1 MARVEKSGLR
11 QLGEGAYALGEK
23 AYDAVTGKPV
33 SEVLPTTHSSMA
45 QGTDDMGERSEIK
58 RIAIERTGLAAND
71 PRNDIQTLLNE
82 NKWRPMG
89 HLLILADGTV
99 QGPEQGAIPFE
110 NNPRIAA
117 GKNGE
122 TFGVMY
128 AGQGVMNDAQANTF
142 AQVADHLMQLRAQDG
157 LPKDI
162 EVIAGST
169 NTAELL
175 NLPTPRGP
183 LPNAETP
190 QTTPQ
195 LQRRQN
201 NSLGGF

>member
-1 MARVEKSGLR
+1 MRRWRV
-11 QLGEGAYALGEK
+11 
-23 AYDAVTGKPV
+23 T
-33 SEVLPTTHSSMA
+33 
-45 QGTDDMGERSEIK
+45 
-58 RIAIERTGLAAND
+58 IERTGLAAND

-122 TFGVMY
+122 TLGVMY
-128 AGQGVMNDAQANTF
+128 AGQGTMNDAQASTF
-142 AQVADHLMQLRAQDG
+142 AQVADSLKQMRAQEG

-162 EVIAGST
+162 EIIAGST
-169 NTAELL
+169 RTAEIM

-183 LPNAETP
+183 LASTAPAQP
-190 QTTPQ
+190 TPQ
-195 LQRRQN
+195 LQHKQSN
-201 NSLGGF
+201 GMGGL

>member
-1 MARVEKSGLR
+1 
-11 QLGEGAYALGEK
+11 
-23 AYDAVTGKPV
+23 
-33 SEVLPTTHSSMA
+33 
-45 QGTDDMGERSEIK
+45 
-58 RIAIERTGLAAND
+58 
-71 PRNDIQTLLNE
+71 
-82 NKWRPMG
+82 MG

-122 TFGVMY
+122 TLGVMY
-128 AGQGVMNDAQANTF
+128 AGQGAMNDAQANTF
-142 AQVADHLMQLRAQDG
+142 AQVTDSLKQMRAQEG

-169 NTAELL
+169 NTAEIM

-183 LPNAETP
+183 LSSAETP
-190 QTTPQ
+190 QTAPQ
-195 LQRRQN
+195 LQHRQS
-201 NSLGGF
+201 NSLGGN